1 MGRKNSQ
8 ILILVLC
15 CILAACKKDKPAPVN
30 NTAPTGSGYVY
41 VVCEGAF
48 KSGNSSLYAYQPAT
62 KNVYGDV
69 YQAANNQ
76 FLGDVFQSMT
86 LINGN
91 FFLCVNASTK
101 VAVIDTHSYK
111 LIANISIADP
121 RYILPVTNTKAYLT
135 SLYHNKVYIIN
146 TQSYTLADSII
157 LPCKSTEG
165 ICGYNGDVFIATWPD
180 STSNSIYRVDGTT
193 NKITQT
199 IQVAGYAPKEVLL
212 DKEQTLWV
220 LAGDGLQIG
229 KIATLTRLDPSTG
242 NILASYQFPPNA
254 EPIKPVFN
262 PTKDTL
268 YFIEANQFG
277 GTDNNGIYRMG
288 IHDAAL
294 PAQPLIAARTLQY
307 FWALGIDPATGHIYV
322 GDPKGFIQNGDVHV
336 YTQNGT
342 AIDSFAVG
350 IGPGQFYF

>member
-15 CILAACKKDKPAPVN
+15 CIAACKKDKPAPIN

-41 VVCEGAF
+41 VVCEGQF
-48 KSGNSSLYAYQPAT
+48 QDGNASLYAYQPAT
-62 KNVYGDV
+62 KSVYGDL

-76 FLGDVFQSMT
+76 PLGDVFQSMT
-86 LINGN
+86 LVNGT
-91 FFLCVNASTK
+91 FFLCINNSTK

-111 LIANISIADP
+111 LIANISIEDP
-121 RYILPVTNTKAYLT
+121 RYILPVTTTKAYLT

-146 TQSYTLADSII
+146 TQSYNVVDSITM
-157 LPCKSTEG
+157 PSQSTEG
-165 ICGYNGDVFIATWPD
+165 LCLYNGNAFVATWD
-180 STSNSIYRVDGTT
+180 TTDRNIYRIDVTT
-193 NKITQT
+193 DKITQA
-199 IQVAGYAPKEVLL
+199 IPVAGYAPKEILL
-212 DKEQTLWV
+212 DKEQTMWV
-220 LAGDGLQIG
+220 LAGDGLQVG
-229 KIATLTRLDPSTG
+229 KIATLTHIDPSTG
-242 NILASYQFPPNA
+242 NILASFQFPPNA

-294 PAQPLIAARTLQY
+294 PAQPLIASRALQY

-322 GDPKGFIQNGDVHV
+322 GDPKGFIQNGDVHI